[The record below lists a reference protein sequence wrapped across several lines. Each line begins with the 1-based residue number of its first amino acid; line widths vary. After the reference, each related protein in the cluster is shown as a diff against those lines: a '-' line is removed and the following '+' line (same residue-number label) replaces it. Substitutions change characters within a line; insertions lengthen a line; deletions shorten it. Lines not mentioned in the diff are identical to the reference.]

1 MGKVK
6 YIIPR
11 IVIGVFI
18 QVLCSYSTLP
28 LYAIVT
34 QMGTNFKKAIFD
46 EDIRLGLVGWAKKAK
61 RRKASIDGSGSGT
74 GSDVGVQ
81 LGKVNQKTTT
91 KG

>member
-34 QMGTNFKKAIFD
+34 QMGSNFKKAIFD

-61 RRKASIDGSGSGT
+61 RRRQAWMAPALALVLTWSSARES
-74 GSDVGVQ
+74 
-81 LGKVNQKTTT
+81 
-91 KG
+91 